1 MTGRDADPV
10 VVVGGGLAAVSF
22 AGSLRRGGFAGPL
35 AMVCDEAER
44 AYDRPPLS
52 KAFIVDGDADRIRLD
67 DRALTDVQW
76 HRGRRAQAIDLAAH
90 RLQLDD
96 GQQLPWG
103 TLVLATGTRPR
114 ELPALAALQ
123 RPVLTLRTLADA
135 RRIRELLQPGRHL
148 LLVGAG
154 VIGLELAA
162 TARGLGVDVSVVE
175 AQPRVMARGVP
186 PRLSQFMQQQH
197 RDAGVN
203 LHLGRAISGC
213 EAGAVLLD
221 DGHRIEA
228 DAVVVGIGVVAND
241 ELASQAGLRCDDGVF
256 VDSHG
261 RSSAPG
267 VLAVGDVARQVHP
280 ISGQVMRI
288 ETWSNAQNQAT
299 AAALSWLQ
307 ADAAPYTEAP
317 WYWSDQ
323 YRLRLQSVGLVC
335 GQREVLRGDPAAGR
349 FTLLQFDGARLV
361 GAACINNAKD
371 FGALRKIVGRE
382 FQVSDAQW
390 QDPATDLR
398 RLA

>member
-1 MTGRDADPV
+1 MTVRETEPV
-10 VVVGGGLAAVSF
+10 VVVGGGLAALSF
-22 AGSLRRGGFAGPL
+22 AGSLRRGGYAGPL
-35 AMVCDEAER
+35 TLVCDEVEP

-52 KAFIVDGDADRIRLD
+52 KGFIVDGDADRIRLD
-67 DRALTDVQW
+67 DRALSDVQW
-76 HRGRRAQAIDLAAH
+76 HRGRRAQAIDLAGRH
-90 RLQLDD
+90 LQLDG
-96 GQQLPWG
+96 GQRLPWG

-114 ELPALAALQ
+114 ELPTLVALQ

-135 RRIRELLQPGRHL
+135 RRVRELLRPGCHL

-162 TARGLGVDVSVVE
+162 TARGLDVDVSVVE
-175 AQPRVMARGVP
+175 AQLRVMARGVP
-186 PRLSQFMQQQH
+186 PSLSQFMQQQH
-197 RDAGVN
+197 RDAGVA
-203 LHLGRAISGC
+203 LHLGRAIAGS
-213 EAGAVLLD
+213 EPGAVLLD
-221 DGHRIEA
+221 DGRRIEV

-241 ELASQAGLRCDDGVF
+241 ELAAQAGLRCDDGVF
-256 VDSHG
+256 VDGHG

-288 ETWSNAQNQAT
+288 ETWSNAQNQASAT
-299 AAALSWLQ
+299 ALSWLQ
-307 ADAAPYTEAP
+307 NGAAPYTDAP

-323 YRLRLQSVGLVC
+323 YQLRLQSVGVVS
-335 GQREVLRGDPAAGR
+335 GQRELLRGDPAEAR

-382 FQVSDAQW
+382 FQASDAQW
-390 QDPATDLR
+390 RDPATDLR
-398 RLA
+398 KLA